1 MDSKKQWL
9 DYSEDEQKA
18 MLAQIGQGLKD
29 NDLTKEV
36 KIIERQQ
43 VVFKLKAAGGCR
55 VYF

>member
-18 MLAQIGQGLKD
+18 ILAQIGQGLKD
-29 NDLTKEV
+29 NDLTREV

-43 VVFKLKAAGGCR
+43 VVFKLKQAAGCR